1 MRLHMQYYAQ
11 EDLDFTVDC
20 STSILVVEVEPRQR
34 DGRYRFGA
42 NCGVLE
48 RDEWSTLDDKT
59 REL

>member
-1 MRLHMQYYAQ
+1 MQYYAQ
-11 EDLDFTVDC
+11 EDLDFTVNS